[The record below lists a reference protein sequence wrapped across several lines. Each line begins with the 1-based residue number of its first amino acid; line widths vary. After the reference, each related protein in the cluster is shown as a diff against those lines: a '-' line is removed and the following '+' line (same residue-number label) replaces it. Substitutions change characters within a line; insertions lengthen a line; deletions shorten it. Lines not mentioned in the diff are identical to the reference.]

1 MGDSDRRGCELRRDP
16 EFGLGEGLES
26 VHVSGLF
33 PDTRLEELH
42 RILLEA
48 YGRPAMREPWDPL
61 TQCIYSM
68 LSSRTKTETTHEVLR
83 GLRASFGSWE
93 RLRDAPVAEIEDA
106 IRAVTFPEPKAVQLK
121 AALQQITERTGALSL
136 EFLRRY
142 RTEKIR
148 AWLEAFDGI
157 GPKTSAAVVNFS
169 NLRRRAMCVDSHHLR
184 ITQRLGLVPKS
195 ADARETE
202 ARLMEMAPAAWSAE
216 MLDEHHML
224 VKLHGQRRCVKTE
237 PRCGGC
243 PLRDMCGHGGS
254 DARAD

>member
-1 MGDSDRRGCELRRDP
+1 MA
-16 EFGLGEGLES
+16 
-26 VHVSGLF
+26 VAGLF

-42 RILLEA
+42 RVLLEA

-83 GLRASFGSWE
+83 GLRSRFGTDGTWD

-121 AALQQITERTGALSL
+121 TALEQITARTGQLSL

-169 NLRRRAMCVDSHHLR
+169 NLRRRAMCMDSHHLR
-184 ITQRLGLVPKS
+184 IVQRLGLVPKS
-195 ADARETE
+195 AGAREAE
-202 ARLMEMAPAAWSAE
+202 ARLMEMAPAEWSAE

-224 VKLHGQRRCVKTE
+224 VKLHGQRRCSKNE

-243 PLRDMCGHGGS
+243 PLRAGCPSGTSGT
-254 DARAD
+254 